1 MPAPVTALTR
11 RGIPL
16 DPHLRVL
23 GAIALVDTLGRGAT
37 MTTVA
42 IYFTHI
48 VGMPA
53 TAVAFAIG
61 LGALTEFA
69 LSTPLGILADR
80 VEPRALLVGALI
92 AMAVFA
98 AGLLVVTGLPGLIVV
113 NVGLGIAGTTSR
125 ALRNMMIARV
135 GGPTGQAVEFK
146 AYLRA
151 VTNSGLAFGGLMGG
165 LALWADTPAA
175 YLAVFAWDAATFLL
189 AAGVAR
195 QLPPLPDLPAR
206 PALPTR
212 PARTDDATGEPTDA
226 AATTRHTPV
235 WRDLPY
241 VVTTALVAIFA
252 MHFVVMEV
260 ALPLWIAGHTAAPR
274 WIVAVVF
281 GVNTVA
287 VALLQVRFSRS
298 SATVP
303 AGAASLARAGALLA
317 LGFAA
322 IAAAGAVGPVWA
334 VVLLLGGAVVQVFG
348 ELIGSGAQWALNMGL
363 APMERQGEYQGFA
376 SAGWS
381 LSSSVSPALA
391 TWLCIDHGYAGW
403 AAMTAIIVGAGLLA
417 GVSGRWALHRRAAYG
432 VTTHTG

>member
-1 MPAPVTALTR
+1 MATARLTR

-42 IYFTHI
+42 IYFTHVI
-48 VGMPA
+48 GMPA
-53 TAVAFAIG
+53 TSVAFAIG
-61 LGALTEFA
+61 LGAFTEFV
-69 LSTPLGILADR
+69 LSTPLGMLADR
-80 VEPRALLVGALI
+80 VEPRTLLVVSLAV
-92 AMAVFA
+92 MAIFA
-98 AGLLVVTGLPGLIVV
+98 AGLILVTGLPGLVAV

-165 LALWADTPAA
+165 LALWVDTPAA
-175 YLAVFAWDAATFLL
+175 YLAVFGWDAVTFLL
-189 AAGVAR
+189 AAAVAWR
-195 QLPPLPDLPAR
+195 LPDLPPLPER
-206 PALPTR
+206 PAGSQR
-212 PARTDDATGEPTDA
+212 PTDPPA
-226 AATTRHTPV
+226 DGEATTRHTPV

-241 VVTTALVAIFA
+241 VVTTVLVSVFA

-260 ALPLWIAGHTAAPR
+260 ALPLWVAGHTEAPR

-303 AGAASLARAGALLA
+303 AGAASLVRAGALLA

-322 IAAAGAVGPVWA
+322 IAVAGAVGPVWA
-334 VVLLLGGAVVQVFG
+334 VALLLGGAVVQVFG

-376 SAGWS
+376 SAAWS
-381 LSSSVSPALA
+381 LSSSISPALA

-403 AAMTAIIVGAGLLA
+403 SVMTAIIVGAGLLA
-417 GVSGRWALHRRAAYG
+417 GVSARWALGSRTAYG